1 MTNLFVALIILS
13 AFAGWL
19 AAFLR
24 GPGARRVL
32 AFLRQRAPRV
42 YAFVLAIT
50 EPDFMLASVY
60 SGNFPSVYHKILGAV
75 WQDESVKSE
84 PVWKQYLQEKT
95 TEKKY
100 FDDVEL
106 VEPDLWNETD
116 EGADMDLDD
125 YSQGIIKRYEAK
137 KFTKRLIIPEELIED
152 SQYDEITDAV
162 RMLQNTCRL
171 TQDYDAVGLLNDA
184 FTGSTDSGLAGDNVA
199 VCSASHLIR
208 GGATVSNVI
217 SPSLSPSN
225 VAVQAM
231 LIAAEKMPGTNG
243 RIRSIRLE
251 KIVCPTN
258 QKWRFREI
266 LRSEQK
272 DDTANNAI
280 NAVKGELSS
289 NPVSVPFMSSLTNY
303 FGVTD
308 VKRGAMFIWRRKP
321 RFKNSNVEV
330 NETTMYTGS
339 ARWTKGV
346 SNWRYFIGVQA

>member
-1 MTNLFVALIILS
+1 MNIFFALVVLS
-13 AFAGWL
+13 LFAGWL
-19 AAFLR
+19 AAFMRGRLARRAMLWLR
-24 GPGARRVL
+24 GHLPRAY
-32 AFLRQRAPRV
+32 AFL
-42 YAFVLAIT
+42 FAIT
-50 EPDFMLASVY
+50 EPDCVLASVY

-75 WQDESVKSE
+75 WRDEEVKSE

-106 VEPDLWNETD
+106 VEPGLWNETD

-137 KFTKRLIIPEELIED
+137 KFSKRLIIPEELIED
-152 SQYDEITDAV
+152 SQYSEITDAV

-184 FTGSTDSGLAGDNVA
+184 FTGSTDSGLTGDNVA
-199 VCSASHLIR
+199 ACSASHLIR
-208 GGATVSNVI
+208 GGGTVSNVV

-225 VAVQAM
+225 VAIQSM
-231 LIAAEKMPGTNG
+231 LIIAEKMPGTNG
-243 RIRSIRLE
+243 LVRGVRLE

-266 LRSEQK
+266 LKSEQK

-280 NAVKGELSS
+280 NAVKGELKSD
-289 NPVSVPFMSSLTNY
+289 PVSVPFMSSTTNF

-308 VKRGAMFIWRRKP
+308 VKRGGMFIWRRKP
-321 RFKNSNVEV
+321 RFKVGNMQE
-330 NETTMYTGS
+330 NETIMHTGS